1 MTYKKNPP
9 TFYHVRCLRLS
20 CTLLPNPFMSPS
32 NPDRSVYFWSH
43 AFLHRLQAP
52 PFSSKP
58 LSKLT
63 CCSAFYGHF
72 QLWCCLVPL
81 HHINQTQQHQK
92 DTMNTWKLLFSILNN
107 VFFQEEFF
115 SLCALFCWTCFFVFS
130 YTSFSREDAQ
140 TEGTWFQDNEC
151 NNRLKTYRTVMWNG
165 EKFQQMCIWPS
176 PSTLPLLEGVRALN
190 SKTEMPQC
198 RTLT

>member
-1 MTYKKNPP
+1 M
-9 TFYHVRCLRLS
+9 RLS

-32 NPDRSVYFWSH
+32 NPDCSVYFWSH

-63 CCSAFYGHF
+63 LCSAFHGHF
-72 QLWCCLVPL
+72 QLRCCLVPL

-92 DTMNTWKLLFSILNN
+92 DTMNTWKLLFFHFKQCFF
-107 VFFQEEFF
+107 FFQEQFF

-130 YTSFSREDAQ
+130 YTSFSREDACLRRK
-140 TEGTWFQDNEC
+140 TASEVHTPALSCSPAWAAKVPEE
-151 NNRLKTYRTVMWNG
+151 NR
-165 EKFQQMCIWPS
+165 C
-176 PSTLPLLEGVRALN
+176 LLSSLCPTNLDSESMFCV
-190 SKTEMPQC
+190 C
-198 RTLT
+198 V